1 MHNVSHNQEARISSG
16 LGQDGHSDWNPVICK
31 HGTRGPN
38 KIRYR
43 DGPTRHYTRLDNIGP
58 RMRTTL
64 SSRLYSLRPRF
75 VSITRLVVRI
85 LHAFQNFSFITKE
98 LCANKTKQILL
109 LGILVRKCFVSLD
122 AVAKLVQEMKHT
134 K

>member
-1 MHNVSHNQEARISSG
+1 MAKGFCAKVPCITRKRV
-16 LGQDGHSDWNPVICK
+16 LGQNGHSDWNPVICK

-75 VSITRLVVRI
+75 VSITRLVVRV
-85 LHAFQNFSFITKE
+85 LYTFQNFSSISEE
-98 LCANKTKQILL
+98 LRTDKT
-109 LGILVRKCFVSLD
+109 
-122 AVAKLVQEMKHT
+122 KLVQFTFGLVCKCFGVIT
-134 K
+134 N

>member
-1 MHNVSHNQEARISSG
+1 MQRWPCTAQRIAQPGRAYLERTRS
-16 LGQDGHSDWNPVICK
+16 DGHSDWNPVICK

-75 VSITRLVVRI
+75 VSITRRI

-98 LCANKTKQILL
+98 LRANKMKQISL
-109 LGILVRKCFVSLD
+109 LGILVCTCFVSLD
-122 AVAKLVQEMKHT
+122 VIAKLVQ
-134 K
+134 